1 MLSCEDATNAM
12 KYARFFIIL
21 VISVSATFP
30 LAALGAPL
38 SAGTLIK
45 LPDDGNSQTTVDA
58 AVYYYGADGKRY
70 VFANDRTYF
79 TWYENFSSVQTVSAT
94 ELAAIPIGGNVTY
107 RPGFKMVKIQTD
119 PKVYAV
125 AKGGTLRWVQTEGV
139 AIALYGASWNQKIDD
154 VPDAF
159 FVNYAT
165 GAAIASASDYSPAA
179 ALAGSPDIGTDKGLT
194 APPPPGP
201 PLAVTVEYTGS
212 GFAPQNVTVAIG
224 GTVTWIN
231 KTGSLWVASN
241 PHPAHT
247 DLPGLS
253 SGTVNMNG
261 TYSFIFNQAGAWGY
275 HNHLNTGFG
284 GTVTVSQ

>member
-1 MLSCEDATNAM
+1 MRRNPLSP
-12 KYARFFIIL
+12 FIIL
-21 VISVSATFP
+21 TLALAALP
-30 LAALGAPL
+30 LMALGAPPA
-38 SAGTLIK
+38 AGSLIK
-45 LPDDGNSQTTVDA
+45 LPDDGNPQTTIDA
-58 AVYYYGADGKRY
+58 AVYYYGVDGKRY
-70 VFANDRTYF
+70 VFPNDRTYF
-79 TWYENFSSVQTVSAT
+79 TWYENFSSVQTVSAA
-94 ELAAIPIGGNVTY
+94 ELAAIQIGGNVTY

-165 GAAIASASDYSPAA
+165 GATIASASDYSPAA
-179 ALAGSPDIGTDKGLT
+179 ALAGSPDIGADKGL
-194 APPPPGP
+194 ASPAPPGP
-201 PLAVTVEYTGS
+201 PAAATVEYTGS
-212 GFAPQNVTVAIG
+212 GFAPQNVTIAIG
-224 GTVTWIN
+224 GAVTWIN
-231 KTGSLWVASN
+231 KTGSLWIASN

-253 SGTVNMNG
+253 SGIINTNG
-261 TYSFIFNQAGAWGY
+261 AYSFTFNQAGAWGY
-275 HNHLNTGFG
+275 HHHLNASFG

>member
-1 MLSCEDATNAM
+1 M
-12 KYARFFIIL
+12 KYARHFIIL
-21 VISVSATFP
+21 VLAI
-30 LAALGAPL
+30 AALPLMAFGAPPA
-38 SAGTLIK
+38 AGSLIK

-70 VFANDRTYF
+70 VFPNDRTYF
-79 TWYENFSSVQTVSAT
+79 TWYSDFSSIVTVTAT

-139 AIALYGASWNQKIDD
+139 AVALYGANWNQKIDD

-159 FVNYAT
+159 FVNYTT
-165 GAAIASASDYSPAA
+165 GTPIASTADYSVSS
-179 ALAGSPDIGTDKGLT
+179 ALAGSPDIGTDKGLV
-194 APPPPGP
+194 APAPLP
-201 PLAVTVEYTGS
+201 PLTATVEYTGS
-212 GFAPQNVTVAIG
+212 GFAPQNVTIRLG
-224 GTVTWIN
+224 GTVTWVN

-241 PHPAHT
+241 PHPSHT

-253 SGTVNMNG
+253 SGTIPMNG
-261 TYSFIFNQAGAWGY
+261 TYAFTFNQAGTWGY
-275 HNHLNTGFG
+275 HNHLSAGFG